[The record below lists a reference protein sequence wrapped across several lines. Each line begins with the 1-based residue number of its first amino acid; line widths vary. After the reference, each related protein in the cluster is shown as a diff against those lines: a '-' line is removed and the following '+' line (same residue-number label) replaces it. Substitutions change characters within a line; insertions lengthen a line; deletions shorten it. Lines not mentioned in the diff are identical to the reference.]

1 MPRGRFDTTANN
13 KETMD
18 VIVKFHPHS
27 FLPTHLVRFRRVAPP
42 DAQRDEGDEAEDA
55 FLFMD
60 DSEDTDGYDSFSECE
75 DDECDDYYLDDD
87 FE

>member
-1 MPRGRFDTTANN
+1 
-13 KETMD
+13 MD

-42 DAQRDEGDEAEDA
+42 DALRDEEDEDA

-60 DSEDTDGYDSFSECE
+60 DSEDTDGYDSFSECDD
-75 DDECDDYYLDDD
+75 DDECDCIDDDDCLDDD